1 MSGGFADRSSISRKK
16 KMDETENMGE
26 ERSTLRR
33 MKLAER
39 DRLAVSL
46 RTEKSR
52 LIRENVLQIDRI
64 KQAKHVMIYVN
75 FRSEVETFALFA
87 ALHRQNILT
96 SAPLTVVKEHRL
108 HAFLINDPDRDLR
121 PGYCRIPEPDPGR
134 AAPVDPAAIDVV
146 LVPGSVFDIHG
157 GRLGY
162 GGGYYDRF
170 LAHDA
175 PQALRVGLAFAM
187 QVVDRVPVLDHDIRL
202 HYLVTEK
209 EIRKITG

>member
-1 MSGGFADRSSISRKK
+1 LSGDFAGRLLTWLKK
-16 KMDETENMGE
+16 KMHNTANTAE
-26 ERSTLRR
+26 ERSALRIR
-33 MKLAER
+33 KLAER
-39 DRLAVSL
+39 ESLAPSL
-46 RTEKSR
+46 RAEKSG
-52 LIRENVLQIDRI
+52 LIRENVLQIDEV

-87 ALHRQNILT
+87 ALHRLNILT

-108 HAFLINDPDRDLR
+108 LACLITDPAQDLR
-121 PGYCRIPEPDPGR
+121 SGYCRIPEPDAGR
-134 AAPVDPAAIDVV
+134 AAPVDPSGIDVV
-146 LVPGSVFDIHG
+146 LVPGSVFDLHG

-175 PQALRVGLAFAM
+175 PQALRVGLAFDM
-187 QVVDRVPVLDHDIRL
+187 QVVDRVPVLDHDVRL

-209 EIRKITG
+209 GIRKIVG